1 MNEENRGPMPEKPT
15 YEELEQRV
23 RELEQAESERRRSEE
38 RNRKTSELLALFLK
52 HSPIYAFLKE
62 VGAQESRTLFAS
74 DNYVDMIGIPASEM
88 IGKSMDELFPAE
100 FAEKIT
106 RDDID
111 VISRGENLRIEE
123 EFNGRKYV
131 TYKFPIVQ
139 DEKKY
144 LAGYTID
151 ITDQKRTEEALRE
164 SERKW
169 RNILVETPQI
179 GISLDPQASIVFA
192 NQRLLELTGWK
203 EEEVIGRDWFDLFI
217 PEDVREEVRR
227 VFDKAIDSRSSL
239 GFSTYENEILTRSGK
254 RLNVA
259 WSNVITNDPRGG
271 VEDVTCMG
279 IDLTERIRAEERL
292 EEERQRLANII
303 WGTNVGT
310 WEWNVQTGETRLNE
324 RWAEIV
330 GYTLEELEPVSVET
344 WLKFVHPADLG
355 RSNDVLQK
363 HFDGELEIYECDTRL
378 RHKDGHWVWVLDRG
392 RLVSRTPDGKPQWMY
407 GTHLDITEKKEADEE
422 REKLQAQ
429 LTQAKKMEAIGT
441 LAGGIAH
448 NFNNILMV
456 IQGRASL
463 MMLDK
468 DPAHPDYEH
477 LKGIE
482 EYVGNAV
489 ELTRAL
495 LGFARGG
502 KYEVKVTDL
511 NDLVKRQSN
520 MFGRTRKE
528 IRVHGKYEKDL
539 WKVEVDRGQIEQAM
553 LNLFVNAWQAMPG
566 GGDLFVQ
573 TENVALFEENIKLFN
588 VNPGR
593 YVKVAV
599 TDTGVGM
606 DAATREKIFEPFFST
621 KDIGRGSGLGLASL
635 YGIVKNHGG
644 FIKVCS
650 EKGEGTTFAIYLP
663 ASDEDASEKG
673 AEPER
678 NEIDYGHGTVLLV
691 DDERMIV
698 EVGKEMIEK
707 LGYRTLTAVSGQE
720 AVDLY
725 VKRRKEIDL
734 VILDMIMPGMGGGE
748 TYDRLKE
755 ADEDVRVLLASGYS
769 INGKAKEIMDRGCC
783 GFIQKPF
790 SLNDLSTKIKQA
802 LESDSFR

>member
-1 MNEENRGPMPEKPT
+1 MKEENRDPMSEKPT

-38 RNRKTSELLALFLK
+38 KNRKTSELLALFLK

-74 DNYVDMIGIPASEM
+74 ENYVDMIGIPASEM
-88 IGKSMDELFPAE
+88 IGKSMDEIFPVE

-106 RDDID
+106 SDDID
-111 VISRGENLRIEE
+111 VVSRGENLRIEE

-179 GISLDPQASIVFA
+179 GISLDPQATIVFA

-203 EEEVIGRDWFDLFI
+203 DEEIIGRDWFDLFI

-239 GFSTYENEILTRSGK
+239 GFSTYENEILSRSGK

-363 HFDGELEIYECDTRL
+363 HFDGEMEIYECETRL

-392 RLVSRTPDGKPQWMY
+392 RVVNRTPDGKPQWMY

-528 IRVHGKYEKDL
+528 IRVHGKYEQDL

-573 TENVALFEENIKLFN
+573 TENVALFEEDIKLFN

-593 YVKVAV
+593 YAKVTV

-606 DAATREKIFEPFFST
+606 DAAIREKIFEPFFST

-644 FIKVCS
+644 FIKVYS

-663 ASDEDASEKG
+663 ASDKDASTEG
-673 AEPER
+673 TEPER

-691 DDERMIV
+691 DDEKMIV

-707 LGYRTLTAVSGQE
+707 LGYRPLTAVSGQE

-769 INGKAKEIMDRGCC
+769 INGKAKEIMDRGCV

-802 LESDSFR
+802 LESNSFQ

>member
-23 RELEQAESERRRSEE
+23 RELEKAESERRRSEE

-111 VISRGENLRIEE
+111 VVSRGENLRIEE

-227 VFDKAIDSRSSL
+227 VFDKVIDSRSSL

-344 WLKFVHPADLG
+344 WLKFVNPADLG

-528 IRVHGKYEKDL
+528 IRVHGKYEQDL
-539 WKVEVDRGQIEQAM
+539 WKAQVDRGQIEQAM

-573 TENVALFEENIKLFN
+573 TENVALFEEDIKLFN
-588 VNPGR
+588 VSQGR

-621 KDIGRGSGLGLASL
+621 KDIGRGSGLGLSSL

-644 FIKVCS
+644 FIKVYS

-673 AEPER
+673 AELER

-691 DDERMIV
+691 DDEKMIV

-748 TYDRLKE
+748 TYDRLRE

>member
-1 MNEENRGPMPEKPT
+1 MPEKPT

-23 RELEQAESERRRSEE
+23 RELEKAESERRRSEE

-111 VISRGENLRIEE
+111 VVSRGENLRIEE

-227 VFDKAIDSRSSL
+227 VFDKVIDSRSSL

-344 WLKFVHPADLG
+344 WLKFVNPADLG

-528 IRVHGKYEKDL
+528 IRVHGKYEQDL
-539 WKVEVDRGQIEQAM
+539 WKAQVDRGQIEQAM

-573 TENVALFEENIKLFN
+573 TENVALFEEDIKLFN
-588 VNPGR
+588 VSQGR

-644 FIKVCS
+644 FIKVYS

-663 ASDEDASEKG
+663 ASDEDASIKS

-691 DDERMIV
+691 DDEKMIV

-748 TYDRLKE
+748 TYDRLRE

-802 LESDSFR
+802 LESDSFQ